1 MPVKIVYGK
10 MASNACCKCLWE
22 LQSNDTLTTVALF
35 FKVCVILYHEM
46 TQSLLLLIYSSSGK
60 MACIVRC
67 KMPVKTIIREN
78 GKQCMLQ
85 KPVKNYITTI
95 PIYCGVSRL
104 VIQVHVKSTHLM
116 TWLNIMAR
124 YMTSL
129 CSQIYGLI
137 FQIVREI
144 ITVLQYSCLVIVN
157 T

>member
-1 MPVKIVYGK
+1 MLQMPMRTTEQRYPDDSRLVFQSVCDS
-10 MASNACCKCLWE
+10 ASW
-22 LQSNDTLTTVALF
+22 NDPVFITLDPG
-35 FKVCVILYHEM
+35 
-46 TQSLLLLIYSSSGK
+46 LLIYSSSGK